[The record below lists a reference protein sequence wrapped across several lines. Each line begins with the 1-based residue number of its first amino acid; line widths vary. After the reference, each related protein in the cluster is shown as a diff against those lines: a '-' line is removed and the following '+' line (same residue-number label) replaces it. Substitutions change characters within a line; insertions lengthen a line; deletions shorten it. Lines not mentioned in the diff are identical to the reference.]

1 MLHPR
6 QVLQGAQ
13 SGAALLPVCDHYSGT
28 PLRMRKSLE
37 LQAQLSEEFG
47 RCVFDATLDCEDGAP
62 VGAEAE
68 QAHRIAELALEQA
81 RLTSEGRRVNRVGV
95 RVHPVGHPAFESD
108 VQTIMGRA
116 GTVLDYL
123 MLPKV
128 ESLADVERALT
139 AIDHAGRS
147 ARALVGLP
155 ALPMH
160 VLIESPGA
168 LAQVVAIAAHPRVE
182 SLSFG
187 LMDFVS
193 AHGGAIPASAMAYDA
208 SSQGGLDQFSHPLVR
223 RAKLEIAAACHAHA
237 KVPSHCVV
245 TEFRDTAA
253 LERAAQQAA
262 QALGFTRMWSI
273 HPDQIRPILRAFAP
287 PAQAIEQ
294 AQRIIEAALAQDW
307 APIAVDGVLHDRA
320 SYRYFWNLLESAQ
333 RSGVRLAPAMQSL
346 LSAPAGA
353 AH

>member
-28 PLRMRKSLE
+28 PLRMRKSLD
-37 LQAQLSEEFG
+37 LQAQMSEEFG

-68 QAHRIAELALEQA
+68 QAHRIAELALEQ
-81 RLTSEGRRVNRVGV
+81 GRITAHGKRTNRVGV
-95 RVHPVGHPAFESD
+95 RVHPVNHPAFESD
-108 VQTIMGRA
+108 VQTIVARA
-116 GTVLDYL
+116 APVLDYL

-128 ESLADVERALT
+128 ESVADVERAL
-139 AIDHAGRS
+139 AAVDQAGRS
-147 ARALVGLP
+147 ARALAGLA
-155 ALPMH
+155 ALPLH

-168 LAQVVAIAAHPRVE
+168 LARLVAIAAHPRVE

-208 SSQGGLDQFSHPLVR
+208 SGQGGLDQFSHPLVR

-287 PAQAIEQ
+287 PVQAIEQ

-320 SYRYFWNLLESAQ
+320 SYRYFWNLLESAH
-333 RSGVRLAPAMQSL
+333 RSGVRLAPAIQSL
-346 LSAPAGA
+346 LSQPVGS

>member
-28 PLRMRKSLE
+28 PLRMRKSLD

-81 RLTSEGRRVNRVGV
+81 RLTSEGRRVNRVGA
-95 RVHPVGHPAFESD
+95 RVHPVDHPAFESD
-108 VQTIMGRA
+108 VQTIVGRA

-139 AIDHAGRS
+139 AIDRAGRS
-147 ARALVGLP
+147 ARALAGLP
-155 ALPMH
+155 ALPLH

-208 SSQGGLDQFSHPLVR
+208 SGQGGLDQFSHPLVR

-245 TEFRDTAA
+245 TEFRDAAA

-320 SYRYFWNLLESAQ
+320 SYRYFWNLLESAH
-333 RSGVRLAPAMQSL
+333 RSGVRLAPAIQSL
-346 LSAPAGA
+346 LSQPVGS

>member
-37 LQAQLSEEFG
+37 LQAQLSAEFG

-81 RLTSEGRRVNRVGV
+81 RLTSEGRRVNRVGA
-95 RVHPVGHPAFESD
+95 RVHPVDHPAFASD
-108 VQTIMGRA
+108 VQTIVGRA

-128 ESLADVERALT
+128 ERLADVEHALT
-139 AIDHAGRS
+139 AIDLAGRS
-147 ARALVGLP
+147 ARALAGLP
-155 ALPMH
+155 ALPLH

-208 SSQGGLDQFSHPLVR
+208 SGHGGLDQFSHPLVR

-287 PAQAIEQ
+287 PAQAVEQ

-320 SYRYFWNLLESAQ
+320 SYRYFWNLLESAH
-333 RSGVRLAPAMQSL
+333 RSGARLAPAVQSL

-353 AH
+353 TH

>member
-81 RLTSEGRRVNRVGV
+81 RLTSEGRRVNRVGA
-95 RVHPVGHPAFESD
+95 RVHPVDHPAFESD
-108 VQTIMGRA
+108 VQTIVGRA

-139 AIDHAGRS
+139 AIDRAGRS
-147 ARALVGLP
+147 ARALAGLP
-155 ALPMH
+155 ALPLH

-168 LAQVVAIAAHPRVE
+168 LAQVAAIAAHPRVE

-208 SSQGGLDQFSHPLVR
+208 SEQGGLDQFSHPLVR

-287 PAQAIEQ
+287 PAQAVEQ

-320 SYRYFWNLLESAQ
+320 SYRYFWNLLESAH

-346 LSAPAGA
+346 LSQPVGA

>member
-28 PLRMRKSLE
+28 PLRMRKSLD

-81 RLTSEGRRVNRVGV
+81 RLTSEGRRVNRVGA
-95 RVHPVGHPAFESD
+95 RVHPVDHPAFESD
-108 VQTIMGRA
+108 VQTIVGRA

-128 ESLADVERALT
+128 ESLADVEPALT
-139 AIDHAGRS
+139 AIDRAGRS
-147 ARALVGLP
+147 ARALAGLP
-155 ALPMH
+155 ALPLH

-208 SSQGGLDQFSHPLVR
+208 SGQGGLDQFSHPLVR

-237 KVPSHCVV
+237 KVPSHCVSLNFVMRPRWSGLRNRPRRHWASPACGASTPTRSVPFCGPLRPLRRRLNKPSASSRPRWRRTGRRLRWTVCCTTGPV
-245 TEFRDTAA
+245 TGIFGICWSQRTAA
-253 LERAAQQAA
+253 AC
-262 QALGFTRMWSI
+262 GS
-273 HPDQIRPILRAFAP
+273 PRPCSPF
-287 PAQAIEQ
+287 
-294 AQRIIEAALAQDW
+294 
-307 APIAVDGVLHDRA
+307 
-320 SYRYFWNLLESAQ
+320 
-333 RSGVRLAPAMQSL
+333 
-346 LSAPAGA
+346 
-353 AH
+353 

>member
-28 PLRMRKSLE
+28 PLRMRKSLD

-81 RLTSEGRRVNRVGV
+81 RLTSEGRRVNRVGA
-95 RVHPVGHPAFESD
+95 RVHPVDHPAFESD
-108 VQTIMGRA
+108 VQTIVGRA

-139 AIDHAGRS
+139 AIDRAGRS
-147 ARALVGLP
+147 ARALAGLP
-155 ALPMH
+155 ALPLH

-208 SSQGGLDQFSHPLVR
+208 SGQGGLDQFSHPLVR

-245 TEFRDTAA
+245 TEFRDAAA

-320 SYRYFWNLLESAQ
+320 SYRYFWNLLESAH
-333 RSGVRLAPAMQSL
+333 RSGVRLAPAMQSF
-346 LSAPAGA
+346 LSQPVGA